1 MIFQGAKFCS
11 HCGARVDRTE
21 GEAAVSERCPRCRLE
36 LKAVTVGRAKLLECE
51 KCEGFWVDAASLD
64 QICADREQQAAVLG
78 MPGSVQPIQ
87 SIAMDQAVRYLPC
100 PVCHQLMNR
109 INFAHYSNVVV
120 EVCKAHGTWFDKDE
134 LRRIVEFIRGGGL
147 EASRQREIEDLEQR
161 KRELSATRAAGAW
174 DGAMDPSNPRGLFG
188 ATRCDD
194 MRLGISAVADLLRSI
209 FR

>member
-1 MIFQGAKFCS
+1 
-11 HCGARVDRTE
+11 
-21 GEAAVSERCPRCRLE
+21 
-36 LKAVTVGRAKLLECE
+36 
-51 KCEGFWVDAASLD
+51 
-64 QICADREQQAAVLG
+64 
-78 MPGSVQPIQ
+78 
-87 SIAMDQAVRYLPC
+87 
-100 PVCHQLMNR
+100 MNR